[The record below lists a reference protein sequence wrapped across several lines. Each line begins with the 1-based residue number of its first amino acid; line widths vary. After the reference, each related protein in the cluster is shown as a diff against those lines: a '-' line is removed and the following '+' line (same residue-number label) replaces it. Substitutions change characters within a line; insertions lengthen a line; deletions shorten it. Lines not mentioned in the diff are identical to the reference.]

1 MKISKVFILFL
12 LFGFTIS
19 KASAQVYKFKAS
31 SFSVVEKDD
40 KKGWGKWSDFEKNT
54 LIITLDP
61 AKNRIVIA
69 SQEIQL
75 FKIVAYGEKIITPK
89 DETIPLS
96 CVDNDGK
103 TCDILIVTRKN
114 QGNRKQLYVN
124 YADFKYVY
132 NIAVIP

>member
-1 MKISKVFILFL
+1 MKIFQPFIIFLF
-12 LFGFTIS
+12 FGFIIS
-19 KASAQVYKFKAS
+19 KASAQVYKFKSS

-40 KKGWGKWSDFEKNT
+40 KKGWGKWSDFEENT

-61 AKNRIVIA
+61 TKNRIVIA

-75 FKIVAYGEKIITPK
+75 FKIIAYGKKIITRT

-103 TCDILIVTRKN
+103 ACDILIVTRKN
-114 QGNRKQLYVN
+114 QNNRKQLYVN

-132 NIAVIP
+132 NITVIP